1 MTQQIKH
8 VTIKIFFLMPLFICK
23 RSSQLNYNV
32 TDMNM
37 TFTKKK
43 KNTTCDANQFG
54 SIPRIL
60 YFLLGDI
67 GLQGFYMTLKG
78 RAIKLYNS
86 IYQ

>member
-32 TDMNM
+32 TDM
-37 TFTKKK
+37 TFTKK

>member
-32 TDMNM
+32 TDD
-37 TFTKKK
+37 FYKK